1 MQWDQEEMN
10 NKRAIK
16 PARVVDHGRI
26 MTDESCQANYDA
38 LKSAV
43 TDVHL

>member
-1 MQWDQEEMN
+1 MI
-10 NKRAIK
+10 NKRAINK

-43 TDVHL
+43 TDVRL